1 MVNKKLNEF
10 EMEMCDLM
18 GTLHEMKHGENGILL
33 HKCLQKFRG
42 FIEIY
47 NPYNWKYIKGMI

>member
-33 HKCLQKFRG
+33 HKCL
-42 FIEIY
+42 
-47 NPYNWKYIKGMI
+47 